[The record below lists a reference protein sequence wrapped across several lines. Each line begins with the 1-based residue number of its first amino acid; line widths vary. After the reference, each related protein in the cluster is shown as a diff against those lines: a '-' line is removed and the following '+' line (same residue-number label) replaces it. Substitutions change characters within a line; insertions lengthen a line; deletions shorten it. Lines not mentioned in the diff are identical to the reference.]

1 MDESLILGIDPGT
14 QITGY
19 GLIKKTQQSTL
30 TLLHYGIFKLSSS
43 LSLTEKYKRLFKKT
57 TLLLKDLEPSSMVI
71 ETQFLG
77 KNPQSTIK
85 LSMARGVIILAAT
98 LLDIP
103 VFEYP
108 PANAKIAVTGNGQ
121 ASKDQVQGMVAR
133 LLSSIELKDYKYQD
147 VTDALALAICHSS
160 LPKFHSLNKS
170 YRL

>member
-1 MDESLILGIDPGT
+1 MEESLILGIDPGT

-19 GLIKKTQQSTL
+19 GLIKVTKHNFF
-30 TLLHYGIFKLSSS
+30 TLLHYGVFKLSNSV
-43 LSLTEKYKRLFKKT
+43 SLTEKYKILFQKT
-57 TLLLKDLEPSSMVI
+57 TLLLKDCTPSAMIV

-85 LSMARGVIILAAT
+85 LSMARGIIILAAT

-103 VFEYP
+103 VFEYS

-121 ASKDQVQGMVAR
+121 ASKEQVQNMVAR
-133 LLSSIELKDYKYQD
+133 LLSSVELKDYKYQD
-147 VTDALALAICHSS
+147 VTDALALAICHCS
-160 LPKFHSLNKS
+160 LQNFHSLNKN

>member
-1 MDESLILGIDPGT
+1 MEEALILGIDPGT

-30 TLLHYGIFKLSSS
+30 ILLHYGIFKLSSS
-43 LSLTEKYKRLFKKT
+43 LSLTEKYKELFKKI

-85 LSMARGVIILAAT
+85 LSMARGVIILAAS

-121 ASKDQVQGMVAR
+121 ANKDQVQGMVAR

-147 VTDALALAICHSS
+147 VTDALALAICHGS

-170 YRL
+170 HRL